1 MDRYR
6 VHYYSQHDLSVGWNL
21 QEIEELMTNFD
32 ALDFVKDINDA
43 LELYHIN
50 KYIDHDNFLLN
61 GKSVLHNCFISSYI
75 LVPHSFVLNFSIFF
89 FCIAY

>member
-50 KYIDHDNFLLN
+50 KYIDHNNYLLKWEKGKCAKN
-61 GKSVLHNCFISSYI
+61 GRPSALRI
-75 LVPHSFVLNFSIFF
+75 
-89 FCIAY
+89 